1 MVVMAE
7 RQVYSVAEVAAMLGL
22 SKPTVQKALKR
33 GELPSFRV
41 GTKVLV
47 QRAAVERLLKEGG
60 DAETDNHAT
69 TGSN

>member
-47 QRAAVERLLKEGG
+47 QRAAVERLLQEGG
-60 DAETDNHAT
+60 ATEMESHAT
-69 TGSN
+69 NSND

>member
-60 DAETDNHAT
+60 GTEMESHAT
-69 TGSN
+69 NSND